1 MSTIPIYKKVYMEL
15 KQNIKDGIYPPG
27 SYLPTESELEEQFNI
42 SRTTVRKA
50 VKLLTADGTVTVQQ
64 GRGTEVQDVSISQKL
79 NKVSSFTETLKQK
92 GYAVTTQGMSIEIVP
107 APAHAAKQLKIA
119 EGTPVYFV
127 QRVQCAD
134 QHPIGIMENYL
145 VLNLFPDLEKYT
157 GTFLSLY
164 DFLETH
170 YRLSITDAYERIS
183 AAGAN
188 FVESQI
194 LQVPMGTPLL
204 ISRRVTYTGDTPFEC
219 CSIKSIADKY
229 EYEIYL
235 QGRK

>member
-1 MSTIPIYKKVYMEL
+1 MSTIPTYKKVYLEL
-15 KQNIKDGIYPPG
+15 KQRIKDGIYPPG
-27 SYLPTESELEEQFNI
+27 SYLPTESELEKQFSI

-50 VKLLTADGTVTVQQ
+50 VKLLTADGTVTVKQ

-79 NKVSSFTETLKQK
+79 NRISSFTETLKQK
-92 GYAVTTQGMSIEIVP
+92 GYTVTTRGMSIEIVP
-107 APAHAAKQLKIA
+107 APAHVARYLNIE
-119 EGTPVYFV
+119 EGMPVYFI

-134 QHPIGIMENYL
+134 QYPIGIMENYL
-145 VLNLFPDLEKYT
+145 VLDLFPDLKKYS

-164 DFLETH
+164 DFLEKNYH
-170 YRLSITDAYERIS
+170 LAITDAYERIS

-188 FVESQI
+188 FIESQI

-204 ISRRVTYTGDTPFEC
+204 VSRRVTFTADIPFEC
-219 CSIKSIADKY
+219 CCIKSLADKF

-235 QGRK
+235 QGRN